1 MKIQQVLDALERFA
15 PLPLQEGWDNAGL
28 QIGLTEAEVSG
39 VLLCLDVTEQIVDE
53 AINRGC
59 NLVVSHHPLLFHGLK
74 RISGQDYVQRTVM
87 KAIKHDIAVISMH
100 TNLDSALG
108 GVNFKIA
115 ERLGA
120 TPLPPGGET
129 AGHGTPA
136 AGATP
141 LLPGGETAGHG
152 TPAAG
157 ATPLLP
163 GGETAGHGTPAA
175 GAPSVPSGFPAGEMS
190 VPSGFPAG
198 KIPWVLAALP
208 APMKAGAFVALVKE
222 RFGVACAHCNALLRR
237 PVSTVAICGGA
248 ADFVLDEA
256 IAAGADAF
264 ITGEMHYHVFFGHEQ
279 QIQICVI
286 GHYESE
292 QFTAEVL
299 RDIIRRDCPGVKTFI
314 AETNTNPIVYV

>member
-53 AINRGC
+53 AISRGC

-136 AGATP
+136 AGA
-141 LLPGGETAGHG
+141 
-152 TPAAG
+152 
-157 ATPLLP
+157 
-163 GGETAGHGTPAA
+163 
-175 GAPSVPSGFPAGEMS
+175 PSVPSGFPAGEMS

-208 APMKAGAFVALVKE
+208 APMEAGAFVALVKE